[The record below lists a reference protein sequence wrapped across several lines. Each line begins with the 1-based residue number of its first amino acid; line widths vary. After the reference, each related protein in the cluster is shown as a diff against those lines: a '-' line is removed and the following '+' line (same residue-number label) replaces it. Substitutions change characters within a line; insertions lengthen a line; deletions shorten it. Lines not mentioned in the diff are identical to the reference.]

1 MPAFVGI
8 FYSINSVNLLQPR
21 KLNLMRKYVLLLFII
36 LVQFFNSQFRNSLYD
51 NNQFNISLRGGLDF
65 PSYDNQTKYID
76 YKPNLN
82 LGISADYYFNW
93 IGLGVDADYLS
104 NKPKNSYPTENLY
117 LGSTK
122 LSDPTLTENK
132 IQRYFFGIGPNFR
145 WAISDQL
152 GLTFKLK
159 GGISNIKGGET
170 LLISNNGATNY
181 NLNSHQGYDEKN
193 VFSGKGQLEFNWFF
207 SENTGLNVG
216 GYYLQHFK
224 TKDLSQNGNS
234 GYIPFTA
241 NNNQNVISPANADFR
256 TSALDHEVHS
266 VGFFAGLTFRFS
278 SKDSSPNYGL
288 IVIARDKETGLILP
302 DTFVELYKNG
312 KRTYFAKTNAQGV
325 AFFKNIKPENY
336 EIKGSLYNIDL
347 ISSKANKTEFVKNSM
362 LKKEISTEA
371 ETFFVKGQVNI
382 CNSKDPL
389 RYITVVIKNNE
400 TEVFHEI
407 KTNVDGKFYFKADKN
422 TTYNIYGKK
431 GNYFSQT
438 ETVSSKNVDR
448 TNTLF
453 LNLQVCMEETTCG
466 KPINLKN
473 IHYDLDKYFIR
484 EDAKAE
490 LNKMV
495 QFMKDN
501 PNAKVELASHTDSRA
516 SDDYNKTLSQ
526 NRANA
531 AVDYLVSKGIDK
543 SRLKAIGYGETQL
556 LNKCSNDIDC
566 TEQQHQINRRTEMKV
581 ICP

>member
-1 MPAFVGI
+1 
-8 FYSINSVNLLQPR
+8 
-21 KLNLMRKYVLLLFII
+21 
-36 LVQFFNSQFRNSLYD
+36 
-51 NNQFNISLRGGLDF
+51 
-65 PSYDNQTKYID
+65 
-76 YKPNLN
+76 
-82 LGISADYYFNW
+82 
-93 IGLGVDADYLS
+93 
-104 NKPKNSYPTENLY
+104 
-117 LGSTK
+117 
-122 LSDPTLTENK
+122 
-132 IQRYFFGIGPNFR
+132 
-145 WAISDQL
+145 
-152 GLTFKLK
+152 
-159 GGISNIKGGET
+159 
-170 LLISNNGATNY
+170 
-181 NLNSHQGYDEKN
+181 
-193 VFSGKGQLEFNWFF
+193 
-207 SENTGLNVG
+207 
-216 GYYLQHFK
+216 
-224 TKDLSQNGNS
+224 
-234 GYIPFTA
+234 
-241 NNNQNVISPANADFR
+241 
-256 TSALDHEVHS
+256 
-266 VGFFAGLTFRFS
+266 
-278 SKDSSPNYGL
+278 
-288 IVIARDKETGLILP
+288 
-302 DTFVELYKNG
+302 
-312 KRTYFAKTNAQGV
+312 
-325 AFFKNIKPENY
+325 
-336 EIKGSLYNIDL
+336 
-347 ISSKANKTEFVKNSM
+347 M

>member
-1 MPAFVGI
+1 
-8 FYSINSVNLLQPR
+8 
-21 KLNLMRKYVLLLFII
+21 MRKSLLLLFLIFTQ
-36 LVQFFNSQFRNSLYD
+36 LFNSQFRSSLYD
-51 NNQFNISLRGGLDF
+51 ESQFNISLRGGLDF

-93 IGLGVDADYLS
+93 IGLGIDADYLQNS
-104 NKPKNSYPTENLY
+104 PKSSYPIGNLY
-117 LGSTK
+117 LGNTK

-145 WAISDQL
+145 WMINDDM

-170 LLISNNGATNY
+170 SLISNNLGTVY
-181 NLNSHQGYDEKN
+181 NLNSHPGYDEKN
-193 VFSGKGQLEFNWFF
+193 IFSGKGQLEFNWFF
-207 SENTGLNVG
+207 SENIGLNVG

-224 TKDLSQNGNS
+224 AKDLVKNGNAA
-234 GYIPFTA
+234 GYIPFTT
-241 NNNQNVISPANADFR
+241 NDNQNIISPSNVEFR
-256 TSALDHEVHS
+256 TSELNHEIHS
-266 VGFFAGLTFRFS
+266 VGVFAGLTFRFS
-278 SKDSSPNYGL
+278 SKKPSPNYGL
-288 IVIARDKETGLILP
+288 SVIAKDRETGTILP
-302 DTFVELYKNG
+302 DAFVELYKNG
-312 KRTYFAKTNAQGV
+312 KRAYFARTNAQGV
-325 AFFKNIKPENY
+325 AFFKKIKPENY
-336 EIKGSLYNIDL
+336 EIKGSLYNMEL
-347 ISSKANKTEFVKNSM
+347 ISAKANKNEFVKNGM
-362 LKKEISTEA
+362 LKKEIATDK

-382 CNSKDPL
+382 CNSKGPL
-389 RYITVVIKNNE
+389 RDVTVVIRNNE
-400 TEVFHEI
+400 TQIVNEI
-407 KTNVDGKFYFKADKN
+407 KTNIEGKFYFKAEKN

-438 ETVSSKNVDR
+438 ETVTSKNVDR
-448 TNTLF
+448 SNTFF

-473 IHYDLDKYFIR
+473 IHYDLDKFFIR
-484 EDAKAE
+484 EDATAE

-501 PNAKVELASHTDSRA
+501 PNVKVELASHTDSRA

-531 AVDYLVSKGIDK
+531 AVEYLVSKGIDRA
-543 SRLKAIGYGETQL
+543 RLQPIGYGETKL
-556 LNKCSNDIDC
+556 LNNCSNDVNC
-566 TEQQHQINRRTEMKV
+566 TEEQHQVNRRTEMKV

>member
-1 MPAFVGI
+1 
-8 FYSINSVNLLQPR
+8 
-21 KLNLMRKYVLLLFII
+21 MRKYYLLLLIL
-36 LVQFFNSQFRNSLYD
+36 LVQNFNSQFRNFLYD
-51 NNQFNISLRGGLDF
+51 DNQFNISLRGGLDF

-82 LGISADYYFNW
+82 LGISVDYYFNW
-93 IGLGVDADYLS
+93 IGLGIDADYL
-104 NKPKNSYPTENLY
+104 NNTPKSSYPTENLY
-117 LGSTK
+117 LGNTK
-122 LSDPTLTENK
+122 LSDPTLSENK

-145 WAISDQL
+145 WVINDNM

-159 GGISNIKGGET
+159 GGISNVKGGET
-170 LLISNNGATNY
+170 SLVSNNGVTTY
-181 NLNSHQGYDEKN
+181 NLNSHPGYDEKN
-193 VFSGKGQLEFNWFF
+193 IFSGKGQLEFNWFL
-207 SENTGLNVG
+207 SENIGLNVG

-224 TKDLSQNGNS
+224 AKDLVANGNPA
-234 GYIPFTA
+234 GYIPFTF
-241 NNNQNVISPANADFR
+241 NNNQNMISPANAEIR
-256 TSALDHEVHS
+256 TSALEHEIHS
-266 VGFFAGLTFRFS
+266 AGVFAGLTFRFS
-278 SKDSSPNYGL
+278 GKDASPNYGL
-288 IVIARDKETGLILP
+288 SVIARDKETGELLP

-312 KRTYFAKTNAQGV
+312 KRAYFARTNAQGV

-347 ISSKANKTEFVKNSM
+347 ISAKAEKNEFVKNAM
-362 LKKEISTEA
+362 LKKEISTDK

-389 RYITVVIKNNE
+389 REVTVVIKNTQ
-400 TEVFHEI
+400 TEIVHEI
-407 KTNVDGKFYFKADKN
+407 KTNIEGKFYFRAGKN

-438 ETVSSKNVDR
+438 ETVTSKNVDR
-448 TNTLF
+448 SNTLF

-484 EDAKAE
+484 EEAKAE

-501 PNAKVELASHTDSRA
+501 PTVKVELASHTDSRA

-531 AVDYLVSKGIDK
+531 AVDYLVSKGIVK
-543 SRLKAIGYGETQL
+543 SRLKPIGYGETKL
-556 LNKCSNDIDC
+556 LNKCSNDVSC
-566 TEQQHQINRRTEMKV
+566 TESQHQINRRTEMKV

>member
-1 MPAFVGI
+1 
-8 FYSINSVNLLQPR
+8 
-21 KLNLMRKYVLLLFII
+21 MRKSVLLLFII

-93 IGLGVDADYLS
+93 IGLGIDADYLS
-104 NKPKNSYPTENLY
+104 NKPKNSYPTDNLY

-122 LSDPTLTENK
+122 LSDPTLNETK

-145 WAISDQL
+145 YVINDDMA
-152 GLTFKLK
+152 LTFKLK

-170 LLISNNGATNY
+170 SLVSNNGSINY
-181 NLNSHQGYDEKN
+181 NLNSHQGYNDKN
-193 VFSGKGQLEFNWFF
+193 VFSGEGELEFNWFF
-207 SENTGLNVG
+207 SENIGLNIG

-234 GYIPFTA
+234 SGYIPFTT
-241 NNNQNVISPANADFR
+241 NGDQNVISPANADFR
-256 TSALDHEVHS
+256 TSALDNEVHS
-266 VGFFAGLTFRFS
+266 VVFFAGITYRFS

-288 IVIARDKETGLILP
+288 SVIARDKETGLILP

-312 KRTYFAKTNAQGV
+312 KRAYFAKTNAQGV

-336 EIKGSLYNIDL
+336 EIKGNLYNIDL

-362 LKKEISTEA
+362 LKKEISTET

-400 TEVFHEI
+400 TEVVHEI
-407 KTNVDGKFYFKADKN
+407 KTNIDGKFYFKADKN

-501 PNAKVELASHTDSRA
+501 PNVKVELASHTDSRA

-531 AVDYLVSKGIDK
+531 AVDYLVSKGIDI
-543 SRLKAIGYGETQL
+543 SRLKPIGYGETQL
-556 LNKCSNDIDC
+556 LNKCSNGIDC
-566 TEQQHQINRRTEMKV
+566 AESQHQINRRTEMKV

>member
-1 MPAFVGI
+1 
-8 FYSINSVNLLQPR
+8 
-21 KLNLMRKYVLLLFII
+21 MRKSFLLFLIL
-36 LVQFFNSQFRNSLYD
+36 LVQFFNSQFRNSIYD
-51 NNQFNISLRGGLDF
+51 GNQFNLSLRGGLDF

-93 IGLGVDADYLS
+93 IGLGIDADYL
-104 NKPKNSYPTENLY
+104 NNTPKSSYPTENLY
-117 LGSTK
+117 LGTTK
-122 LSDPTLTENK
+122 LSDPILSESK

-145 WAISDQL
+145 WVINDQM

-170 LLISNNGATNY
+170 SLTSTSGTTNY
-181 NLNSHQGYDEKN
+181 KLSSHPGYDEKN
-193 VFSGKGQLEFNWFF
+193 IFSGKGQLEFNWFF
-207 SENTGLNVG
+207 SENIGLNVG

-224 TKDLSQNGNS
+224 TKDLVTNGNS
-234 GYIPFTA
+234 AGYISFTTSDT
-241 NNNQNVISPANADFR
+241 NNTISPANADFR
-256 TSALDHEVHS
+256 TSDLDHEVHS
-266 VGFFAGLTFRFS
+266 VGVFAGITFRFS
-278 SKDSSPNYGL
+278 GKDSSPNYGL
-288 IVIARDKETGLILP
+288 SVIARDKETGIILP

-312 KRTYFAKTNAQGV
+312 KRAYFARTNSQGV

-347 ISSKANKTEFVKNSM
+347 ISSKADKSEFVKNSM

-371 ETFFVKGQVNI
+371 ETFFVTGQVNI

-389 RYITVVIKNNE
+389 RYIPVVIKNNE
-400 TEVFHEI
+400 TEVYSEI
-407 KTNVDGKFYFKADKN
+407 KTNIDGKFYFKADKN
-422 TTYNIYGKK
+422 STYNIYGKK

-448 TNTLF
+448 SNTLF

-501 PNAKVELASHTDSRA
+501 PNVKVELASHTDSRA

-531 AVDYLVSKGIDK
+531 AVDYLVSKGITR
-543 SRLKAIGYGETQL
+543 SRLIAIGYGETRL
-556 LNKCSNDIDC
+556 LNKCSNDVDC
-566 TEQQHQINRRTEMKV
+566 SESLHQINRRTEMKV

>member
-1 MPAFVGI
+1 
-8 FYSINSVNLLQPR
+8 
-21 KLNLMRKYVLLLFII
+21 MRKSVLLLFLI
-36 LVQFFNSQFRNSLYD
+36 VAQSFNSQFRNSLYD
-51 NNQFNISLRGGLDF
+51 ENQINLSLRGGLDF

-93 IGLGVDADYLS
+93 IGLGLDADYLS
-104 NKPKNSYPTENLY
+104 NKPKNSYPNENLY
-117 LGSTK
+117 LGTTK
-122 LSDPTLTENK
+122 LSGPSLSENK

-145 WAISDQL
+145 WVINDDM

-159 GGISNIKGGET
+159 GGIANIKGGET
-170 LLISNNGATNY
+170 SLISNNGTTNY
-181 NLNSHQGYDEKN
+181 NLNFHNGYDEKN

-207 SENTGLNVG
+207 SENIGLNVG

-224 TKDLSQNGNS
+224 TKDLVQNGNTN
-234 GYIPFTA
+234 GYIPFTT
-241 NNNQNVISPANADFR
+241 NDDQNIISPANAEIR
-256 TSALDHEVHS
+256 TSGLDHEIHS

-278 SKDSSPNYGL
+278 AKDSSPNYGL
-288 IVIARDKETGLILP
+288 SVVARDKETGLILP

-312 KRTYFAKTNAQGV
+312 KRVSFTKTNSQGV

-336 EIKGSLYNIDL
+336 EIKGSLYNINL
-347 ISSKANKTEFVKNSM
+347 IPSKANKTEFVKNSM

-382 CNSKDPL
+382 CNSKNPL
-389 RYITVVIKNNE
+389 RDVTVVIKNNE
-400 TEVFHEI
+400 TDVYHEI
-407 KTNVDGKFYFKADKN
+407 KTNIEGKFYFKADKN

-438 ETVSSKNVDR
+438 ETVTSKNVDR
-448 TNTLF
+448 SNTLF

-484 EDAKAE
+484 EDAKSE

-501 PNAKVELASHTDSRA
+501 PNVMVELASHTDSRA

-531 AVDYLVSKGIDK
+531 AVDYLVSKGVLK
-543 SRLKAIGYGETQL
+543 SRLTPIGYGETQL
-556 LNKCSNDIDC
+556 LNKCSNDVDC
-566 TEQQHQINRRTEMKV
+566 TETQHQINRRTEMKV

>member
-1 MPAFVGI
+1 M
-8 FYSINSVNLLQPR
+8 R
-21 KLNLMRKYVLLLFII
+21 KLFLLLFLIFT
-36 LVQFFNSQFRNSLYD
+36 QFFNSQFRNSLHD
-51 NNQFNISLRGGLDF
+51 GNQLNLSLRGGLDF

-93 IGLGVDADYLS
+93 IGLGIDADYLI
-104 NKPKNSYPTENLY
+104 NTPKSSYPRENLY
-117 LGSTK
+117 LGTTK
-122 LSDPTLTENK
+122 LSDPTLSENK

-145 WAISDQL
+145 WAINDQM

-170 LLISNNGATNY
+170 SLLSTTGTTTY
-181 NLNSHQGYDEKN
+181 NLNSHPGYDEKN
-193 VFSGKGQLEFNWFF
+193 IFSGKGELEFNWFF
-207 SENTGLNVG
+207 SDNFGVNVG

-224 TKDLSQNGNS
+224 TKNLVSSGNLS
-234 GYIPFTA
+234 GYIPFTTA
-241 NNNQNVISPANADFR
+241 DNRNTISPGNEDFR
-256 TSALDHEVHS
+256 TSELDHEVHS
-266 VGFFAGLTFRFS
+266 VGFFAGITFRFS
-278 SKDSSPNYGL
+278 GEDSSPNYGL
-288 IVIARDKETGLILP
+288 SVIARDKETGLILP

-312 KRTYFAKTNAQGV
+312 KRAYFAKTNSQGV

-347 ISSKANKTEFVKNSM
+347 IASKADKNEFVKNSM
-362 LKKEISTEA
+362 LKKEISTQA
-371 ETFFVKGQVNI
+371 ETFFVTGQVNI

-389 RYITVVIKNNE
+389 RYIPVVIKNNE
-400 TEVFHEI
+400 TEVYSEI
-407 KTNVDGKFYFKADKN
+407 KTNIDGKFYFKAEKN
-422 TTYNIYGKK
+422 TTYHIYGKK

-448 TNTLF
+448 SNTLF

-484 EDAKAE
+484 EDAKSE

-501 PNAKVELASHTDSRA
+501 PNVKVELASHTDSRA

-531 AVDYLVSKGIDK
+531 AVDYLVSKGITR
-543 SRLKAIGYGETQL
+543 SRLIAIGYGETRL
-556 LNKCSNDIDC
+556 LNKCTNDVDC
-566 TEQQHQINRRTEMKV
+566 SESQHQINRRTEMKV

>member
-1 MPAFVGI
+1 
-8 FYSINSVNLLQPR
+8 
-21 KLNLMRKYVLLLFII
+21 MRKSVLLLFLIVAQS
-36 LVQFFNSQFRNSLYD
+36 LNSQFRNSLYD
-51 NNQFNISLRGGLDF
+51 ENQINLSLRGGLDF
-65 PSYDNQTKYID
+65 PSYDNQTKFID

-82 LGISADYYFNW
+82 LGISADYYFSW
-93 IGLGVDADYLS
+93 IGLGIDADYLS
-104 NKPKNSYPTENLY
+104 NKPKSSYPNENLY
-117 LGSTK
+117 LGTIK
-122 LSDPTLTENK
+122 LSDPALSENK

-145 WAISDQL
+145 WVINDDM
-152 GLTFKLK
+152 GLILKLK
-159 GGISNIKGGET
+159 GGIANIKGGET
-170 LLISNNGATNY
+170 SLISNNGTTNY
-181 NLNSHQGYDEKN
+181 NLNFHNGYDEKN

-207 SENTGLNVG
+207 SENIGLNVG

-224 TKDLSQNGNS
+224 TKDVVQNGNTN
-234 GYIPFTA
+234 GYIPFTT
-241 NNNQNVISPANADFR
+241 NDDQNIISPANTEIR
-256 TSALDHEVHS
+256 TSALDHEIHS

-288 IVIARDKETGLILP
+288 SVVARDKETGLILP

-312 KRTYFAKTNAQGV
+312 KRVSFTKTNSQGV

-336 EIKGSLYNIDL
+336 EIKGSLYNINL
-347 ISSKANKTEFVKNSM
+347 IPSKANKTEFVKNSM

-382 CNSKDPL
+382 CNSKNPL
-389 RYITVVIKNNE
+389 RDVTVVIKNNE
-400 TEVFHEI
+400 TDVYHEI
-407 KTNVDGKFYFKADKN
+407 KTNIEGKFYFKADKN

-438 ETVSSKNVDR
+438 ETVTSKNVDR
-448 TNTLF
+448 SNTLF

-501 PNAKVELASHTDSRA
+501 PNVKVELASHTDSRA

-531 AVDYLVSKGIDK
+531 AVDYLVSKGVLK
-543 SRLKAIGYGETQL
+543 SRLTPIGYGETQL
-556 LNKCSNDIDC
+556 LNKCNNDVDC
-566 TEQQHQINRRTEMKV
+566 TETQHQINRRTEMKV
-581 ICP
+581 ICL

>member
-1 MPAFVGI
+1 
-8 FYSINSVNLLQPR
+8 
-21 KLNLMRKYVLLLFII
+21 MRKSVLLFFII

-93 IGLGVDADYLS
+93 IGLGIDADYLS
-104 NKPKNSYPTENLY
+104 NKPKSSYPTENLY

-122 LSDPTLTENK
+122 LSDPTLNETK
-132 IQRYFFGIGPNFR
+132 IQRYFLGIGPNFR
-145 WAISDQL
+145 YVINDDMA
-152 GLTFKLK
+152 LTFKLK

-170 LLISNNGATNY
+170 SLVSNNGSINY
-181 NLNSHQGYDEKN
+181 NLNSHQGYNDKN
-193 VFSGKGQLEFNWFF
+193 VFSGKGELEFNWFF
-207 SENTGLNVG
+207 SENIGLNVG

-234 GYIPFTA
+234 SGYIPFTT
-241 NNNQNVISPANADFR
+241 NVISPANADFR
-256 TSALDHEVHS
+256 MSALDHEMHS
-266 VGFFAGLTFRFS
+266 VGFFAGITYRFS
-278 SKDSSPNYGL
+278 GKDSSPNYGL
-288 IVIARDKETGLILP
+288 SVIARDKETGLILP

-312 KRTYFAKTNAQGV
+312 KRAYFAKTNAQGV

-362 LKKEISTEA
+362 LKKEISTET

-389 RYITVVIKNNE
+389 RYIAVVIKNNE
-400 TEVFHEI
+400 TEVVHEI
-407 KTNVDGKFYFKADKN
+407 KTNIDGKFYFKADKN

-438 ETVSSKNVDR
+438 EIVSSKNVDR

-501 PNAKVELASHTDSRA
+501 PNVKVELASHTDSRA

-531 AVDYLVSKGIDK
+531 AVDYLVSKGIDIL
-543 SRLKAIGYGETQL
+543 RLKPIGYGETQL
-556 LNKCSNDIDC
+556 LNKCSNGIDC
-566 TEQQHQINRRTEMKV
+566 TEQQHQVNRRTEMKV

>member
-1 MPAFVGI
+1 MKAT
-8 FYSINSVNLLQPR
+8 S
-21 KLNLMRKYVLLLFII
+21 MRKSLLLLLTL

-51 NNQFNISLRGGLDF
+51 ENQFNISLRGGLDF

-76 YKPNLN
+76 FKPNLN

-93 IGLGVDADYLS
+93 IGLGIDADYLR
-104 NKPKNSYPTENLY
+104 NTPKSSYPTENLY
-117 LGSTK
+117 LGNTK
-122 LSDPTLTENK
+122 LSDPTLNENK

-145 WAISDQL
+145 WVINDNM

-170 LLISNNGATNY
+170 SLVSTNGETLY
-181 NLNSHQGYDEKN
+181 NLNSHPGYDEKN
-193 VFSGKGQLEFNWFF
+193 IFSGKGQLEFNWFF
-207 SENTGLNVG
+207 SENVGLNAG

-224 TKDLSQNGNS
+224 TNDLVANGNS
-234 GYIPFTA
+234 ASYIPFATS
-241 NNNQNVISPANADFR
+241 NGQNMISPANAQIR
-256 TSALDHEVHS
+256 TSALDHEIHS
-266 VGFFAGLTFRFS
+266 VGIFAGLTFRFS
-278 SKDSSPNYGL
+278 GKDSSPNYGL
-288 IVIARDKETGLILP
+288 SVIARDKETGELLP

-312 KRTYFAKTNAQGV
+312 KRAYFARTNAQGV

-347 ISSKANKTEFVKNSM
+347 ISAKADKNEFVKNST
-362 LKKEISTEA
+362 LKKEISTDK

-382 CNSKDPL
+382 CNSKNPL
-389 RYITVVIKNNE
+389 RDVAIVIKNNE
-400 TEVFHEI
+400 REIVHEI
-407 KTNVDGKFYFKADKN
+407 KTNIEGKFYFKADKN

-438 ETVSSKNVDR
+438 ETVMSKNVDR
-448 TNTLF
+448 SNILF

-484 EDAKAE
+484 EEAIAE

-501 PNAKVELASHTDSRA
+501 PTVKVELASHTDSRA

-531 AVDYLVSKGIDK
+531 AVDYLVSKDINK
-543 SRLKAIGYGETQL
+543 ARLKPIGYGETIL
-556 LNKCSNDIDC
+556 LNKCSNDVSC
-566 TEQQHQINRRTEMKV
+566 TESQHQINRRTEMKV

>member
-1 MPAFVGI
+1 M
-8 FYSINSVNLLQPR
+8 
-21 KLNLMRKYVLLLFII
+21 
-36 LVQFFNSQFRNSLYD
+36 
-51 NNQFNISLRGGLDF
+51 DF

-93 IGLGVDADYLS
+93 IGFGIDADYLS
-104 NKPKNSYPTENLY
+104 NKPKSSYPIENLY
-117 LGSTK
+117 NGTTPLSNLG
-122 LSDPTLTENK
+122 LNENK
-132 IQRYFFGIGPNFR
+132 VERLFLGIGPNFR
-145 WAISDQL
+145 YVINDNLSFA
-152 GLTFKLK
+152 FKLK

-170 LLISNNGATNY
+170 SLTANNY
-181 NLNSHQGYDEKN
+181 NLNYHNGYNEKN
-193 VFSGKGQLEFNWFF
+193 LLTGKGQIELNWFF
-207 SENTGLNVG
+207 SEYVGLNVG
-216 GYYLQHFK
+216 GYYIQHFK
-224 TKDLSQNGNS
+224 ANDQVNNNS
-234 GYIPFTA
+234 VSAYITFTEA
-241 NNNQNVISPANADFR
+241 NNQYNINIANQNIRNA
-256 TSALDHEVHS
+256 SLEHEVHS
-266 VGFFAGLTFRFS
+266 AGVFAGLTFRIPTR
-278 SKDSSPNYGL
+278 DSNPNYGL
-288 IVIARDKETGLILP
+288 SVTARDKETGLILP
-302 DTFVELYKNG
+302 DTFVELYKKG
-312 KRTYFAKTNAQGV
+312 KRTHFAKTNSQGV

-347 ISSKANKTEFVKNSM
+347 ISSKTDKDEFVKNSII
-362 LKKEISTEA
+362 KKEISTEP
-371 ETFFVKGQVNI
+371 EIFFVKGQVNI

-389 RYITVVIKNNE
+389 RYTTVVIKNNE
-400 TEVFHEI
+400 TEIFHEI

-422 TTYNIYGKK
+422 TSYNIYGKK

-438 ETVSSKNVDR
+438 ETVTSKNVDR
-448 TNTLF
+448 RHTLF
-453 LNLQVCMEETTCG
+453 LNLQICMEETTCG

-501 PNAKVELASHTDSRA
+501 PNVKVELASHTDSRA

-543 SRLKAIGYGETQL
+543 ARLKPIGYGETQL
-556 LNKCSNDIDC
+556 LNKCSNDINC
-566 TEQQHQINRRTEMKV
+566 NEQQHQINRRTEMKV

>member
-1 MPAFVGI
+1 
-8 FYSINSVNLLQPR
+8 
-21 KLNLMRKYVLLLFII
+21 MRKSFLLFLIL
-36 LVQFFNSQFRNSLYD
+36 LVQFFNSQLRNSLYD
-51 NNQFNISLRGGLDF
+51 GNQFNLSLRGGLDF

-93 IGLGVDADYLS
+93 IGLGIDADYL
-104 NKPKNSYPTENLY
+104 NNTPKSSYPTENLY
-117 LGSTK
+117 LGTTK
-122 LSDPTLTENK
+122 LSDPILSESK

-145 WAISDQL
+145 WVINDQM

-170 LLISNNGATNY
+170 SLISTSGTTNY
-181 NLNSHQGYDEKN
+181 KLSSHPGYDEKN
-193 VFSGKGQLEFNWFF
+193 IFSGKGQLEFNWFF
-207 SENTGLNVG
+207 SENIGLNVG

-224 TKDLSQNGNS
+224 TKDLITNGNS
-234 GYIPFTA
+234 AGYISFTTSGT
-241 NNNQNVISPANADFR
+241 NNTISPANADIR
-256 TSALDHEVHS
+256 TSDLNHEVHS
-266 VGFFAGLTFRFS
+266 VGVFAGITFRFS
-278 SKDSSPNYGL
+278 GKDSSPNYGL
-288 IVIARDKETGLILP
+288 SVIARDKETGIILP

-312 KRTYFAKTNAQGV
+312 KRAYFAKTNSQGV

-347 ISSKANKTEFVKNSM
+347 ISSKADKSEFVKNSM

-371 ETFFVKGQVNI
+371 ETFFVTGQVNI

-389 RYITVVIKNNE
+389 RYIPVVIKNNE
-400 TEVFHEI
+400 TEVYSEI
-407 KTNVDGKFYFKADKN
+407 KTNIDGKFYFKADKN
-422 TTYNIYGKK
+422 STYNIYGKK

-448 TNTLF
+448 SNTLF

-501 PNAKVELASHTDSRA
+501 TNVKVELASHTDSRA

-531 AVDYLVSKGIDK
+531 AVDYLVSKGITR
-543 SRLKAIGYGETQL
+543 SRLIAIGYGETRL
-556 LNKCSNDIDC
+556 LNKCSNDVDC
-566 TEQQHQINRRTEMKV
+566 SESLHQINRRTEMKV

>member
-1 MPAFVGI
+1 
-8 FYSINSVNLLQPR
+8 
-21 KLNLMRKYVLLLFII
+21 MRKYSFLLFI
-36 LVQFFNSQFRNSLYD
+36 LLAQFCNSQFRNSLYD
-51 NNQFNISLRGGLDF
+51 DNQFNLSLRGGLDF
-65 PSYDNQTKYID
+65 PSYSNQTKYID
-76 YKPNLN
+76 YKPNMN

-93 IGLGVDADYLS
+93 FGLGIDADYLA
-104 NKPKNSYPTENLY
+104 NTPKSSYPTENLY
-117 LGSTK
+117 FGNTK
-122 LSDPTLTENK
+122 LSDPTLSENK

-145 WAISDQL
+145 WVINDDM

-170 LLISNNGATNY
+170 ALISNNGATTY
-181 NLNSHQGYDEKN
+181 NLNSHPGYDEKN
-193 VFSGKGQLEFNWFF
+193 IFSGKGQLEFNWFF
-207 SENTGLNVG
+207 SENIGLNVG

-224 TKDLSQNGNS
+224 TKDLVQNGNAS
-234 GYIPFTA
+234 CYIPFVSAENRNT
-241 NNNQNVISPANADFR
+241 ISPANAEIR
-256 TSALDHEVHS
+256 TSALDHEAHS

-278 SKDSSPNYGL
+278 GKDSSPNYGMS
-288 IVIARDKETGLILP
+288 VVARDVETGIVLP

-312 KRTYFAKTNAQGV
+312 KRAYFARTNAQGV

-347 ISSKANKTEFVKNSM
+347 NSTKANKNEFIKNST
-362 LKKEISTEA
+362 LKKEISTDK

-382 CNSKDPL
+382 CNSKNGL
-389 RYITVVIKNNE
+389 RDVTVVIKNNE
-400 TEVFHEI
+400 TEIVHEV
-407 KTNVDGKFYFKADKN
+407 KTNTEGKFYFKADKN

-438 ETVSSKNVDR
+438 ENVTSKNVDR
-448 TNTLF
+448 SNTLF

-473 IHYDLDKYFIR
+473 IHYDLDKFFIR

-490 LNKMV
+490 LNKLV

-531 AVDYLVSKGIDK
+531 AVEYLTSKGIAK
-543 SRLKAIGYGETQL
+543 VRLKPIGYGETQL
-556 LNKCSNDIDC
+556 LNKCSNGEDC
-566 TEQQHQINRRTEMKV
+566 TESQHQLNRRTEMKV